1 MDHDFPDW
9 RTIVHPVHLRYK
21 DEDEDG
27 PRFYPHIRR
36 SADEEKISAEEE
48 YRIMVAQVK
57 ESKGFDIDFTKFRC
71 VFNYEPLDLDDEDMV
86 GGPGG
91 PETTREFIDRMCRES
106 LEIFNETNS
115 TEYEFVKFIKANHH
129 FAAGI
134 MFLVTFQGKLL
145 SDDVSKQFQAK
156 FCLCASLVDFFSCE
170 LRPLKKQGN
179 SIPSQLSLN

>member
-1 MDHDFPDW
+1 MDDGFGDW
-9 RTIVHPVHLRYK
+9 RTMVLPVHLEYTDED

-27 PRFYPHIRR
+27 PSFYPHIRR
-36 SADEEKISAEEE
+36 SVDEEKISAEEE
-48 YRIMVAQVK
+48 YRIMAEQVK

-71 VFNYEPLDLDDEDMV
+71 VFNYVPLDLDYDGVV

-91 PETTREFIDRMCRES
+91 PETTREFMDRMCRES
-106 LEIFNETNS
+106 LEIFNQRDS

-134 MFLVTFQGKLL
+134 MFLVTFEGKLL

-156 FCLCASLVDFFSCE
+156 FCVCDTLVDLISCE
-170 LRPLKKQGN
+170 LKPLKEQ
-179 SIPSQLSLN
+179 